1 MIKLHKREG
10 EIGLNRLFH
19 KIAALAAP
27 AATALMLFAAVA
39 SAHVT
44 VSPAQ
49 SSTGAWETY
58 TLKVPSEKDVA
69 TVQVD
74 LRIPAGAAFKQY
86 EASPGWDVTVDGDKV
101 SWIANGEGIQAG
113 QFQRFYFT
121 VQNPAAAGDIAWN
134 AYQHYADG
142 SVVQWSGEEGS
153 EAPHSITSI
162 AEASGGGTHSHGSM
176 DMADDG
182 TMTMDEH
189 NAIMEEEGNSSSVSP
204 MLYITLGISLLSF
217 LLAAIAL
224 LRGKKE

>member
-1 MIKLHKREG
+1 M
-10 EIGLNRLFH
+10 NPLFR
-19 KIAALAAP
+19 KIAALTAP
-27 AATALMLFAAVA
+27 AAAALMLFAAVA

-44 VSPAQ
+44 VSPAE

-58 TLKVPSEKDVA
+58 TLKVPSEKDIA

-74 LRIPAGAAFKQY
+74 LRIPEGAEFKQY
-86 EASPGWDVTVDGDKV
+86 EPAPGWDVTVEGNKV
-101 SWIANGEGIQAG
+101 SWTASGEGILAG

-121 VQNPAAAGDIAWN
+121 AKNPDTAGDIAWN

-153 EAPHSITSI
+153 EAPHSVTSI
-162 AEASGGGTHSHGSM
+162 VQASGGDSHSHGSM
-176 DMADDG
+176 DMSDG
-182 TMTMDEH
+182 GSMTMDEH
-189 NAIMEEEGNSSSVSP
+189 QAIMEEEGNNSGTSP
-204 MLYITLGISLLSF
+204 MIYIALGISLLSF

>member
-1 MIKLHKREG
+1 M
-10 EIGLNRLFH
+10 NRLFR
-19 KIAALAAP
+19 KIASLTAP
-27 AATALMLFAAVA
+27 AAAALMMFAAVA

-58 TLKVPSEKDVA
+58 TLKVPSEKDIA

-74 LRIPAGAAFKQY
+74 LRIPEGAEFKQY
-86 EASPGWDVTVDGDKV
+86 EPAPGWDVTVEGNKV
-101 SWIANGEGIQAG
+101 SWISSGEGILAG

-121 VQNPAAAGDIAWN
+121 AKNPDTAGDIAWN

-153 EAPHSITSI
+153 ESPHSVTSI
-162 AEASGGGTHSHGSM
+162 VQASGGGSHSHGSM
-176 DMADDG
+176 DMSNDG
-182 TMTMDEH
+182 SMTMDEH
-189 NAIMEEEGNSSSVSP
+189 NAIMEEEGQSSSTSP
-204 MLYITLGISLLSF
+204 MIYIALGISLLSF

>member
-1 MIKLHKREG
+1 M
-10 EIGLNRLFH
+10 NRMFR

-27 AATALMLFAAVA
+27 AAAALMLFAAVA

-58 TLKVPSEKDVA
+58 TLKVPSEKDIA
-69 TVQVD
+69 TVRID
-74 LRIPAGAAFKQY
+74 LRIPAGAEFKQY
-86 EASPGWDVTVDGDKV
+86 EATPGWEVTVEGNKV
-101 SWIANGEGIQAG
+101 SWIAKEGGIQAG

-121 VQNPAAAGDIAWN
+121 AKNPDTAGDIAWD

-142 SVVQWSGEEGS
+142 SLVQWSGEAGS
-153 EAPHSITSI
+153 ESPHSITAI
-162 AEASGGGTHSHGSM
+162 AEASGSADGGHGHGA
-176 DMADDG
+176 ADKASND

-189 NAIMEEEGNSSSVSP
+189 QAIVDNEGASTGTSP
-204 MLYITLGISLLSF
+204 MLYITLGISLVSF
-217 LLAAIAL
+217 LLAAVAL